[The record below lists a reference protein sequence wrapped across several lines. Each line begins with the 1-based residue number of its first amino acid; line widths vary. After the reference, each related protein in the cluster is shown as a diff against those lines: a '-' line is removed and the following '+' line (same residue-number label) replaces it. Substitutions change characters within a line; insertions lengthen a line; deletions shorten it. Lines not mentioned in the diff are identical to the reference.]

1 MTSALHYLDL
11 IELSRRIHA
20 REVSPVEATTAQLAR
35 IEKLDGQL
43 KSYAHM
49 MAEAALIQARA
60 AGAEIMR
67 GEIRGP
73 LHGVPIAV
81 KDLCWTRGVPT
92 AAGMTI
98 YKDFRPTEDA
108 TVVHKFNAAGA
119 IILGKLQ
126 LTEGAWAEHHPQI
139 PAPVNPWNAAHWSGA

>member
-1 MTSALHYLDL
+1 MTLDLHYLEL
-11 IELSRRIHA
+11 TELSRRIHA
-20 REVSPVEATTAQLAR
+20 REISPVEATIAQLAR

-43 KSYAHM
+43 KSYAHV

-60 AGAEIMR
+60 AEAEIMR

-92 AAGMTI
+92 AAGTTI
-98 YKDFRPTEDA
+98 FKDFRPTEDA
-108 TVVHKFNAAGA
+108 TVVRKFYAAGA

-126 LTEGAWAEHHPQI
+126 LTEGA
-139 PAPVNPWNAAHWSGA
+139 

>member
-1 MTSALHYLDL
+1 
-11 IELSRRIHA
+11 
-20 REVSPVEATTAQLAR
+20 
-35 IEKLDGQL
+35 
-43 KSYAHM
+43 
-49 MAEAALIQARA
+49 
-60 AGAEIMR
+60 MR
-67 GEIRGP
+67 GEIRRP

-81 KDLCWTRGVPT
+81 KDLCWTQGVPT

-108 TVVHKFNAAGA
+108 TVVRKLYAAGA

-139 PAPVNPWNAAHWSGA
+139 PAPVNPWNAAHGRAPRPVVPGWRQPRDRPPRQLQRAVFRGQTLADMSGGTTKCSSGVDRQWRIGRPGRPPHSLD